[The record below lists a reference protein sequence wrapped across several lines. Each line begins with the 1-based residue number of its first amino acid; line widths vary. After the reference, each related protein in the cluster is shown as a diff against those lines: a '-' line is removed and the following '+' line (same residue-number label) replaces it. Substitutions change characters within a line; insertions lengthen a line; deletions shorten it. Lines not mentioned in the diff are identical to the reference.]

1 MLGPNLTSW
10 AENVV
15 KFQDKLSNKIIKTKK
30 KQSGNG
36 IGVQMKMESTHEALW

>member
-15 KFQDKLSNKIIKTKK
+15 KFQDKHSNKIIKTKK
-30 KQSGNG
+30 KTKWKWNWSTNENG
-36 IGVQMKMESTHEALW
+36 IHT